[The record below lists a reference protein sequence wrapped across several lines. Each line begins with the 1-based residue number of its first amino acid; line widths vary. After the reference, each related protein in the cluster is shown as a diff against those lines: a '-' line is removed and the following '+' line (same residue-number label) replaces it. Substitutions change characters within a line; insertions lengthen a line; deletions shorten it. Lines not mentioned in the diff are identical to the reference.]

1 MKGHEDSNPDVAFEA
16 LVRAQLTR
24 MGYDAS
30 AVPDEMLRAFLREYH
45 AAPHA
50 PPPLSAAQP
59 PPRVSAAAYPAS
71 EPVDEAPSGL
81 LPERRRGDV
90 ERASPARGAPSC
102 RPAETTA
109 PTRGY
114 PSPPAA
120 RGGAASSATPASS
133 GLGRA
138 RRRTPRGSAPEGASP
153 PLPPHRGSA
162 GGESVASSGAEGSSA
177 SLIRKVD
184 LTPRRPR
191 QDVVASYH
199 RHAAAWSS
207 SGHPFL
213 GPREAGRRTPRSP
226 PQPQPPAAQSPWRP
240 RSVKAPPQF
249 VVPTS
254 KRRDDVVCAVRERL
268 RASEPVDD
276 GRRPARR
283 LTPNHFVP
291 PTEKRRD
298 ALRWQVRVGMAC
310 AY

>member
-30 AVPDEMLRAFLREYH
+30 AVPDE
-45 AAPHA
+45 
-50 PPPLSAAQP
+50 
-59 PPRVSAAAYPAS
+59 
-71 EPVDEAPSGL
+71 
-81 LPERRRGDV
+81 
-90 ERASPARGAPSC
+90 
-102 RPAETTA
+102 
-109 PTRGY
+109 
-114 PSPPAA
+114 
-120 RGGAASSATPASS
+120 
-133 GLGRA
+133 
-138 RRRTPRGSAPEGASP
+138 
-153 PLPPHRGSA
+153 
-162 GGESVASSGAEGSSA
+162 
-177 SLIRKVD
+177 
-184 LTPRRPR
+184 
-191 QDVVASYH
+191 
-199 RHAAAWSS
+199 
-207 SGHPFL
+207 
-213 GPREAGRRTPRSP
+213 
-226 PQPQPPAAQSPWRP
+226 PQLPAAQSPWRP